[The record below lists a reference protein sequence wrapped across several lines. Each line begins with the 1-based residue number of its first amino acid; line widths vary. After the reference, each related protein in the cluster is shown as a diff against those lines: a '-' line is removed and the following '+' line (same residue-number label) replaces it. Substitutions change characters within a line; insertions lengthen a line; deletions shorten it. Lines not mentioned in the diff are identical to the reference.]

1 MNHIIITGHSKGL
14 GEGITLA
21 LLDENHHIHGI
32 SRTDNQHLQ
41 RLAKAKGCQMDFYS
55 CDLSHIDTIET
66 VLQQVF
72 NNIPV
77 NASGVYLINNAGV
90 INPIGP
96 LQTLNP
102 LEIDT
107 HLRINL
113 MAPIYLT
120 HGFIK
125 YTQQRNMQKRILNI
139 SSGAANNPYYGW
151 SAYCTAKAGLD
162 MLTRCVATEQEKQPY
177 PVEIMSV
184 APGVIDTDMQTIIR
198 DTTDE
203 QFSLRKKFIDLKE
216 KGQLIAPNLAG
227 KKLVDL
233 LFSRNFKSGDI
244 SDIRGSY

>member
-1 MNHIIITGHSKGL
+1 
-14 GEGITLA
+14 
-21 LLDENHHIHGI
+21 
-32 SRTDNQHLQ
+32 
-41 RLAKAKGCQMDFYS
+41 
-55 CDLSHIDTIET
+55 
-66 VLQQVF
+66 
-72 NNIPV
+72 
-77 NASGVYLINNAGV
+77 
-90 INPIGP
+90 
-96 LQTLNP
+96 
-102 LEIDT
+102 
-107 HLRINL
+107 
-113 MAPIYLT
+113 
-120 HGFIK
+120 
-125 YTQQRNMQKRILNI
+125 MQKRILNI